1 MYGFIP
7 RMRLLS
13 AVSPSYSLVNV
24 ISGPVLSGRPPGLVA
39 CPLVPG
45 TVLAP
50 PTCQVPVVEV
60 IDVTL
65 APRDDLL
72 LKVGLLLPST
82 SLVTV
87 SRLYLLI
94 LLPQLGWPARP
105 SIFGR
110 RGTLCNPGV
119 YSIAVFSV
127 QCAVTQGYK
136 VQYEV
141 WGL

>member
-1 MYGFIP
+1 M
-7 RMRLLS
+7 
-13 AVSPSYSLVNV
+13 
-24 ISGPVLSGRPPGLVA
+24 ISGPVLSGRPLGLVA

-45 TVLAP
+45 TFLAP
-50 PTCQVPVVEV
+50 PPRQVPVVEV

-105 SIFGR
+105 AILVAR
-110 RGTLCNPGV
+110 APLAILECT
-119 YSIAVFSV
+119 VFSVQCSVFTV
-127 QCAVTQGYK
+127 QCAVTQGYN